1 MTQSRDQFGID
12 LDAADA
18 ASAHFLRWGYELRYA
33 KRGRSR
39 PWWERKGKVAD
50 PEAHLRR
57 TLEMAAKE
65 VGETLAM
72 IERRRP
78 TGVENDD
85 PPVPKPV

>member
-1 MTQSRDQFGID
+1 
-12 LDAADA
+12 
-18 ASAHFLRWGYELRYA
+18 
-33 KRGRSR
+33 
-39 PWWERKGKVAD
+39 
-50 PEAHLRR
+50 
-57 TLEMAAKE
+57 MAAKE